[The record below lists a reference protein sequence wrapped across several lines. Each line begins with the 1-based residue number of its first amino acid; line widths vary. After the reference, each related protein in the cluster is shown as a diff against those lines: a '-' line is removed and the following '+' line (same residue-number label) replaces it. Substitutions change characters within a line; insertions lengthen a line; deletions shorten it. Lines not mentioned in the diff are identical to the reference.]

1 MNPFSSHLE
10 EVGESYACH
19 MVKAG
24 GFALAMLVAGIAC
37 LLHALLPFMFVR
49 TGSNCIRRL
58 HRLMVEERLR
68 TVEAEPSKV
77 A

>member
-10 EVGESYACH
+10 EVGESYTCH
-19 MVKAG
+19 MVKAA
-24 GFALAMLVAGIAC
+24 GFAFAMLAAGIAC

-58 HRLMVEERLR
+58 HRLMVEERLPA
-68 TVEAEPSKV
+68 VEAGSPKV